1 MKTRSF
7 QRYSHTSC
15 RMECALEK
23 ALSASHCLPW
33 YSTIHFEFQAL
44 DFRHYYKTNNEIDN
58 FQRYLPH
65 PPKADIK
72 TCRSST
78 PLISISQVSFLPQL
92 ERDSL
97 VPEEDEQRVRV
108 GVRLPPGLPVHRLPI
123 LSHLR
128 KPHVIHKICSTNYL
142 TEENFV
148 QTTITCEVLEGNPRH
163 LSSTKQHNTYF
174 RQCDSRNLNLSP
186 LCMLDGG
193 ALPRFWM
200 SEVAEIELL

>member
-1 MKTRSF
+1 M
-7 QRYSHTSC
+7 
-15 RMECALEK
+15 CAWEG
-23 ALSASHCLPW
+23 ALSITLLTLVFNHPFWIS
-33 YSTIHFEFQAL
+33 ENN
-44 DFRHYYKTNNEIDN
+44 TNNEIDN

-97 VPEEDEQRVRV
+97 VPEEDEQRFRV

-128 KPHVIHKICSTNYL
+128 KPHVIIKMCSSSNYL

-148 QTTITCEVLEGNPRH
+148 QTTITCEVPEGNPR
-163 LSSTKQHNTYF
+163 LISGTKCGAQHNTTKHNTTHI
-174 RQCDSRNLNLSP
+174 SGSATP
-186 LCMLDGG
+186 
-193 ALPRFWM
+193 
-200 SEVAEIELL
+200 EIST